1 MPEFILE
8 AVSRYKPGTS
18 GGTMRTVVAI
28 KQPIYARDYL
38 FGEGAE
44 VFSGQM
50 SVIGTLLHGQTALVG
65 YFNPPRYRAF
75 RFAAGQHDRMDI
87 WVRSNDGDAVAWLLD
102 TNFNTLAW
110 NDDAQTGTTD
120 AHIVL
125 TIPSVQPIFYIVFR
139 EYKLAFSHFSV
150 QLQWRGRKTGES
162 ADEGRQPI
170 NLLAR

>member
-1 MPEFILE
+1 M
-8 AVSRYKPGTS
+8 G
-18 GGTMRTVVAI
+18 TVVAI

-50 SVIGTLLHGQTALVG
+50 TVIGTLLHGQTALAG
-65 YFNPPRYRAF
+65 YFHPPRYRAF
-75 RFAAGQHDRMDI
+75 RFAAGQDDRMDI

-110 NDDAQTGTTD
+110 NDDAQAGITD

-125 TIPSVQPIFYIVFR
+125 TIPSIQPVFYIVFR

-150 QLQWRGRKTGES
+150 QLQWLGRDNPERA
-162 ADEGRQPI
+162 ADGTLPADLR
-170 NLLAR
+170 AR